1 MGGYNQ
7 SVEKKYNQNL
17 LYGMHES
24 VGCKISKTFNSN
36 YYDSLT
42 SHDKEIL
49 NELFKEKD
57 DFKSLDNDKEETY
70 NKK

>member
-1 MGGYNQ
+1 
-7 SVEKKYNQNL
+7 
-17 LYGMHES
+17 MHES